1 MYRHISLNKSL
12 FMYSLYRNL
21 ELTALTIF
29 IISVFVPTIPAVGQN
44 AITIGDVST
53 LIDEKLS
60 GSINVAIGTEGPEF
74 QVPFTIINGVNE
86 GPVIALTADLL
97 DRDNPPFNALQE
109 IIESLDPKRLSGT
122 VIVLNSVTTSSFL
135 RRKIYHNPFEGL
147 NLNRVYPG
155 KASGSIGERITYRIR
170 EEIIDRSDYLIDFH
184 CIDVNEGLI
193 AFVSCPNRGNPFVVY
208 NSRDLAYSMGLDVV
222 LNKHYTPH
230 DPEAAI
236 GLGYEAFT
244 SGKPSITVVAGEP
257 AKPDLETER
266 VIIEGITNVLMH
278 LEMIE
283 GKPDRTFGQ
292 IWVQRI
298 SYLKSE
304 LSGDFI
310 PLVDPGA
317 LIQRGDVVGHIQDSM
332 NSVVQKITAPHDG
345 IVHFIQINSWFE
357 KGSPLVAIGELAQQR
372 D

>member
-1 MYRHISLNKSL
+1 MHSIHSNSKHIA
-12 FMYSLYRNL
+12 R
-21 ELTALTIF
+21 TIF
-29 IISVFVPTIPAVGQN
+29 IISVFVLTSPAIGQN
-44 AITIGDVST
+44 VITVGDVST
-53 LIDEKLS
+53 SVDEKLS
-60 GSINVAIGTEGPEF
+60 GSINIAIGTEGPEF

-97 DRDNPPFNALQE
+97 DRDNPSFNALQE
-109 IIESLDPKRLSGT
+109 ITTSLDPKRLSGT
-122 VIVLNSVTTSSFL
+122 VIVLNSVATSSFL
-135 RRKIYHNPFEGL
+135 RREIYHNPYEGL
-147 NLNRVYPG
+147 NLNRIYPG

-184 CIDVNEGLI
+184 CIDVKEELI

-257 AKPDLETER
+257 GKPDRVIER
-266 VIIEGITNVLMH
+266 VIIEGITNVLTY

-283 GKPDRTFGQ
+283 GRPGRTFDQ
-292 IWVQRI
+292 TWVQQI

-317 LIQRGDVVGHIQDSM
+317 LIQRGGVVGHIQDSM
-332 NSVVQKITAPHDG
+332 NTVVQKINAPHDG
-345 IVHFIQINSWFE
+345 IVHFIQNNAWFE
-357 KGSPLVAIGELAQQR
+357 KGSPLVAIGEPVQKR